1 MISSKHYDE
10 VANKFIKEETMK
22 SLVKHNLKLTLT
34 KSINALNPRE
44 HRKATWVG
52 VDIITPDSL
61 SSNHEKHGMP
71 NKLVASNF
79 GAITPNGLSSNH
91 EKHATFNELAVSYF
105 NITNQNMTDFYYW
118 GVNDEGSSEF
128 CAVEPNAKCTYK
140 SRGIIF
146 ISKAAI
152 KDSPL
157 SSKTAFEYIK
167 KEVGVYTN
175 WVHNNVFD
183 ATVSTMDGTISET
196 IHNCYPAGGTI
207 NDVVSHAIEVITNAI
222 DHKENSMALVLN
234 IDNVSLDDDVD
245 PIGYVFNYLNSFF
258 GPRMTVGS
266 TNFDKETG
274 EAKIVFLPSELPS
287 FQRAVDHIE
296 HYFID
301 CMESYISNQE
311 EATELEPWLLVKMLS
326 GVVKFEDWSTVIQN
340 AFLCALFNSIAD
352 VTFKSAAW
360 RNTDTPA

>member
-10 VANKFIKEETMK
+10 VATKYVKEETIK
-22 SLVKHNLKLTLT
+22 ALVKHNLKLTLT
-34 KSINALNPRE
+34 KSINAVNPRQ

-61 SSNHEKHGMP
+61 SSSHEKH
-71 NKLVASNF
+71 
-79 GAITPNGLSSNH
+79 T
-91 EKHATFNELAVSYF
+91 TFNELAVSYF
-105 NITNQNMTDFYYW
+105 NITNQNMTDFSYW

-128 CAVEPNAKCTYK
+128 CAVEPSAKCTYK

-146 ISKAAI
+146 ISKATI

-157 SSKTAFEYIK
+157 SSNNAFEYIK
-167 KEVGVYTN
+167 KEVGIYTN

-183 ATVSTMDGTISET
+183 VTVSTMDGTISET
-196 IHNCYPAGGTI
+196 VHNCYPAGGII

-234 IDNVSLDDDVD
+234 IDDVSLDEGVD
-245 PIGYVFNYLNSFF
+245 PIGYVFDHLDSFF
-258 GPRMTVGS
+258 GPRITVGS
-266 TNFDKETG
+266 TNFNKETG

-287 FQRAVDHIE
+287 FQQAVDHIE

-326 GVVKFEDWSTVIQN
+326 GVIKFEDWSTVIQN
-340 AFLCALFNSIAD
+340 AFLCALFNSIID